1 MPKLAQILKQ
11 SSGTEEGKMCIG
23 FFLFWSFHKTNRFH
37 VALGL
42 FSNRSQKT
50 SIKCDKNII
59 DTRLQPFRHF
69 VVFTTFWCHL
79 WFITEKTYSNMESIS
94 LAPQAWLNQGLPGC
108 KPGWTNQTFLVFK
121 PGLPDL
127 TIWAKSL
134 VNQGIPGKP
143 GYPKNQENQTLTRLL
158 KFWMNFTICAKS
170 LANQGIPG
178 KSGKPGYSKNQENQ
192 T

>member
-1 MPKLAQILKQ
+1 
-11 SSGTEEGKMCIG
+11 
-23 FFLFWSFHKTNRFH
+23 
-37 VALGL
+37 
-42 FSNRSQKT
+42 
-50 SIKCDKNII
+50 
-59 DTRLQPFRHF
+59 
-69 VVFTTFWCHL
+69 
-79 WFITEKTYSNMESIS
+79 MESIS

-108 KPGWTNQTFLVFK
+108 KPGWTNHTFLVFK

-143 GYPKNQENQTLTRLL
+143 GYPKNQENQILTRLL

-170 LANQGIPG
+170 LVYQGIPG
-178 KSGKPGYSKNQENQ
+178 KSGKCGYSKNLENQ